1 MPTITFSRGSGKYRV
16 RIFLVIVREE
26 VPEKLKS
33 DLKNSFKSAILL
45 RLADSL
51 LDRQT
56 PEIAELPG
64 YLLFTYLVYT

>member
-1 MPTITFSRGSGKYRV
+1 MY
-16 RIFLVIVREE
+16 
-26 VPEKLKS
+26 
-33 DLKNSFKSAILL
+33 SAILP

-64 YLLFTYLVYT
+64 YLLFTYLVYKHNFSLCISVKAADMTQMLL